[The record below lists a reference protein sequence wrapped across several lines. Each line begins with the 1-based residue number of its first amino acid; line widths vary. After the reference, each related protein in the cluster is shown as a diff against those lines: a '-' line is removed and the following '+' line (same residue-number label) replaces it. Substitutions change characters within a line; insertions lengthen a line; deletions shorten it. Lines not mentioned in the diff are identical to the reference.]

1 MGVMKMI
8 RFLTGGESH
17 GESLTGIID
26 GIPANLKLDVSFI
39 NAELKRRQMGYG
51 RSIRMQ
57 IEHDEILILSGVN
70 NGLTTGS
77 PITISIKNRG
87 RNIEL
92 VEVTRPRPG
101 HGDLVG
107 ALKYNQKG
115 GRNILERASARETA
129 IRVAL
134 GSICKLLLNEFDIKI
149 HSHVINIGGIDSK
162 INYYNGLKLEE
173 LNKADDSVIRV
184 IDKSSEEKMI
194 KKIEDAKEEGDTLGG
209 ILEIVVENVPVG
221 LGSHTNWDTKLDG
234 RLAGAIISIQGMK
247 SVEFGLGSL
256 ASSTKGSEFQDE
268 IIFDNG
274 YKRKTNNAGG
284 IEAGISNGED
294 IVIRGTMKPIP
305 TLRKPLDTIDMIT
318 KERVTAQFERSDICA
333 VPSASIVGESIVA
346 YILANELLLKF
357 GGDFLEE
364 IKVNYKNY
372 LKYIEKR

>member
-1 MGVMKMI
+1 MI
-8 RFLTGGESH
+8 RFLTSGESH
-17 GESLTGIID
+17 GEVLTGIID
-26 GIPANLKLDVSFI
+26 GIPANLFFDRDYI
-39 NAELKRRQMGYG
+39 NKELKKRQIGFG
-51 RSIRMQ
+51 RSVRMQ
-57 IEHDEILILSGVN
+57 IESDEVSILSGVN
-70 NGLTTGS
+70 NGLTTGN

-92 VEVTRPRPG
+92 VEVTKPRPG

-129 IRVAL
+129 MRVAL
-134 GSICKLLLNEFDIKI
+134 GSICKLLLREFNIKI
-149 HSHVINIGGIDSK
+149 YSHIINIGGIDSR
-162 INYYNGLKLEE
+162 INYYNGLKIEE

-184 IDKSSEEKMI
+184 IDKKIEEEMI
-194 KKIEDAKEEGDTLGG
+194 KRIDEANEEGDTLGG
-209 ILEIVVENVPVG
+209 ILEIVVENLPVG

-234 RLAGAIISIQGMK
+234 RLAGAVISIQGMK

-256 ASSTKGSEFQDE
+256 SALTKGSEFQDE

-284 IEAGISNGED
+284 VEAGISNGED
-294 IVIRGTMKPIP
+294 IVLRATMKPIP
-305 TLRKPLDTIDMIT
+305 TLRKPLDTIDMNT
-318 KERVTAQFERSDICA
+318 KEKVTAQFERSDVCA
-333 VPSASIVGESIVA
+333 VPSASIVAESMIA
-346 YILANELLLKF
+346 YILADEFMKKF

-364 IKVNYKNY
+364 IKINYKNY